1 MPVLIALTLW
11 GAAILY
17 DVAGPFPW
25 MPSARWLE
33 LAVWTGVLFWIV
45 ARTYRSYWRRLS
57 FWLKVATCVTA
68 HLCAWTV
75 VLKSVSEW
83 NQFWFIPPMLM
94 EGIIIPM
101 LLDRLGVHL
110 SGAE

>member
-1 MPVLIALTLW
+1 MEVLIALVLV
-11 GAAILY
+11 GAVILN
-17 DVAGPFPW
+17 AWFGPFAW
-25 MPSARWLE
+25 MPDARWWE

-75 VLKSVSEW
+75 VLQSVSEW
-83 NQFWFIPPMLM
+83 NQWWFIPPILM
-94 EGIIIPM
+94 EGVIIM
-101 LLDRLGVHL
+101 MVLDRLGVH
-110 SGAE
+110 SPGTK

>member
-1 MPVLIALTLW
+1 VPVLIALALW
-11 GAAILY
+11 GAIILY
-17 DVAGPFPW
+17 DVTGPFPW

-45 ARTYRSYWRRLS
+45 VRTYRSYWSRLS

-75 VLKSVSEW
+75 VLRSVSAW
-83 NQFWFIPPMLM
+83 NQWWFIPPILV
-94 EGIIIPM
+94 EGVIIPM